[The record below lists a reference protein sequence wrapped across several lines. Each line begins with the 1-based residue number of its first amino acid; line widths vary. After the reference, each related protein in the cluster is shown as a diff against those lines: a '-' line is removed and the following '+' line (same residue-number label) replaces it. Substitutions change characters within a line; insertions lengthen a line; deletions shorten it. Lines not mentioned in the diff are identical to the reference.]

1 MHQGNKS
8 ERNCTKRREDAMGVL
23 LAEPSPTPWAAVK
36 NPNRRGGGLEL
47 CAETQR
53 AGDVK
58 ILIVNYHPR
67 AS

>member
-1 MHQGNKS
+1 MHQGNIS
-8 ERNCTKRREDAMGVL
+8 ERNCAKKREDAMGVV
-23 LAEPSPTPWAAVK
+23 LAEPSPTPRAAVE

-67 AS
+67 TS

>member
-8 ERNCTKRREDAMGVL
+8 ERNCAKRREDAVGAL
-23 LAEPSPTPWAAVK
+23 LAEPSPTPWAEAE
-36 NPNRRGGGLEL
+36 NPNRRGGGLEM

-53 AGDVK
+53 ARDVK
-58 ILIVNYHPR
+58 IVIAKYHPR